1 MKAERKERILTKLK
15 DRQLY
20 PFFLLPCCLFI
31 AAVVWAIVGLGGN
44 DKPINFTAYAGVLSL
59 FLAAAVLASVGR
71 LFSLSKEKY
80 KRNKILR
87 IISVILI
94 LIFCA
99 VEFFLLLTYM
109 PKIADE
115 AKRAEALYKQYEA
128 AHEAGDEQQ
137 EKQFFDEWKQVSRA
151 NDDLR
156 FRFNEYHL
164 INFVVCFFSSLII
177 SFFKKSYTDGKDE
190 QPTDADKDKNGGDG
204 GKDVTENI
212 KL

>member
-1 MKAERKERILTKLK
+1 M
-15 DRQLY
+15 
-20 PFFLLPCCLFI
+20 
-31 AAVVWAIVGLGGN
+31 
-44 DKPINFTAYAGVLSL
+44 
-59 FLAAAVLASVGR
+59 
-71 LFSLSKEKY
+71 
-80 KRNKILR
+80 
-87 IISVILI
+87 ILI

-177 SFFKKSYTDGKDE
+177 SFFKKSYTDGKGE